1 MALDQRKYEHKH
13 EAILRDVRPLSMRI
27 ADALSSP
34 SYSTAIFFMAGFS
47 IHINAWMLTFADL
60 ILFFLFIY
68 FLWLSSRDRT
78 LAFKLPLGA
87 KHKDKNNG
95 RAGKPGNA
103 EGILYLGNVEKTNE
117 EVWFT
122 NSDIRTHILYLGT
135 TGAGKTE
142 GLKSLV
148 TNAMTWGSG
157 FVYVDG
163 KADTD
168 LWSSLSSLVR
178 RFGRDDDLLVLNYMT
193 GNADVQAP
201 SNTMNPFSSGSAS
214 YLTNM
219 LVSLM
224 PESGGDNAMWKERA
238 VSLVGAMMP
247 ILTWKRDNQEVPMSV
262 RTIREYL
269 SLNNVIKLQRDEAV
283 PAEVRAGLT
292 GYLDTLPGF
301 IADAYDD
308 EGKVKPPGPDTPQY
322 NTETA
327 SQQHGY
333 LAMQFTR
340 SLQSLGDDYG
350 YIFDTQAADVDMVD
364 VVLNR
369 RILVVL
375 VPALEKSG
383 DEVANLGKIVS
394 ASIKGM
400 MGSTLG
406 STVEGDSSSVIENK
420 PTHSS
425 TPFMTVFDEVGY
437 YVAEGM
443 AVMAAQARSLG
454 FALVFAG
461 QDLPAMKKRVR
472 EEAQSITANCN
483 IKLFGKLED
492 PTETK
497 DFFEK
502 TVGSAM
508 VTEVSG
514 FQMSGGGELGAY
526 HDTKQA
532 GVQLRPRASYD
543 GLRGFKEGQAVI
555 TFGETVCD
563 CAVFYSN
570 PGFAKAMRV
579 TRFMSLPPPDET
591 LIKHANAI
599 TKLRDLMVNK
609 TWTAMR
615 ADVAV
620 ETSAEIAAM
629 HDGFVNNNK
638 PSVNPVDAG
647 IAALVQIH
655 AIANDIPPPS
665 EAAQETAKGTAGGSS
680 SGGSSGGSTGGA
692 KPAAQAPQQAKSP
705 VAAVAGA
712 GAAAGGAKPSVFG
725 GGAPAQ
731 PAQPQQPAQ
740 AKQEPSTPQEAALM
754 KAAEDVKANV
764 FGSDPKATPTTGST
778 PQTPPTD
785 SGSGG
790 GNAKPSIFGGAP
802 AKPAQPEQPTTPPA
816 APEKPASQDEEA
828 LVKAAQEVKD
838 NLFGNYKGSKDSG
851 SDNAGGNAKPAIF
864 GGAPAKPAQPTQPAT
879 PPAQEQPQQPQT
891 PPTEQKSTTPQTPQE
906 EALVKAAEEVK
917 QNVFGDKQAD
927 GQGQTPP
934 AAPEKPTES
943 GKAKP
948 AIFGGAPA
956 QPTQPAQPTTPPAQ
970 EQPQQ
975 PPTPPAQETP
985 QTPPRDTKAQ
995 AQQPQ
1000 TPAAPEKPAESGNA
1014 KPAIFGGAP
1023 AQPAQPAQPTTPPAQ
1038 EQPQQPPTPPAQE
1051 TPQTPPAATEPPK
1064 EEKKDNGKPAIF
1076 GGGNTSKDDNGDDKQ

>member
-1 MALDQRKYEHKH
+1 MSLDQKKYEHKH
-13 EAILRDVRPLSMRI
+13 EAILRDVRPFTVRL
-27 ADALSSP
+27 ADSLSSTA
-34 SYSTAIFFMAGFS
+34 YSVAVFS
-47 IHINAWMLTFADL
+47 LAAVSIYYIDWALMFADMI
-60 ILFFLFIY
+60 ILFLFLY
-68 FLWLSSRDRT
+68 FLWLMSRDKS
-78 LAFKLPLGA
+78 LAFKLPMSS
-87 KHKDKNNG
+87 KHLDPNNG
-95 RAGKPGNA
+95 RSGKKGKA
-103 EGILYLGNVEKTNE
+103 EGILYLGNVEKTSE

-122 NSDIRTHILYLGT
+122 NSDIRTHFLYLGT

-148 TNAMTWGSG
+148 TNAMSWGSG

-193 GNADVQAP
+193 GNADVRAP

-247 ILTWKRDNQEVPMSV
+247 ILTWKRDNQEIPMSV
-262 RTIREYL
+262 RTIRDYL
-269 SLNNVIKLQRDEAV
+269 SLNNVIKLSRDDVV
-283 PAEVRAGLT
+283 PADIRAGLI

-301 IADAYDD
+301 IGDAYDD

-406 STVEGDSSSVIENK
+406 SQVEGSSESVIENK

-454 FALVFAG
+454 FCLVFAG

-472 EEAQSITANCN
+472 EEANSITANCN

-514 FQMSGGGELGAY
+514 FQRTGGSDFGSY
-526 HDTKQA
+526 YDTKQA
-532 GVQLRPRASYD
+532 GVQLRPRANYD
-543 GLRGFKEGQAVI
+543 KLRGFKEGQAVI
-555 TFGETVCD
+555 TFGETVVD

-591 LIKHANAI
+591 IMKHAGAI

-615 ADVAV
+615 SDVAI
-620 ETSAEIAAM
+620 ETSQEIATL
-629 HDGFVNNNK
+629 HDGFANNNK
-638 PSVNPVDAG
+638 PGVNPVDAG
-647 IAALVQIH
+647 IAALVLIH
-655 AIANDIPPPS
+655 GISNDIPPEGTGSTETGPAS
-665 EAAQETAKGTAGGSS
+665 PVTPPPQKPEAPMPEAAAPIPSAPAAPPPTEQSKPAVSS
-680 SGGSSGGSTGGA
+680 SGA
-692 KPAAQAPQQAKSP
+692 KPPIFGEPKATPEEKTATPPPTAPTKEHPPAQPQPGEQAKPSIFSAKTEP
-705 VAAVAGA
+705 KQDAPATPPPAAAPAVETPDSKPAPEEKAKPSIFGVKPEAVPKEAPAAVPPAQKTEA
-712 GAAAGGAKPSVFG
+712 PPTEKPKQKDTAKPSVFG
-725 GGAPAQ
+725 
-731 PAQPQQPAQ
+731 
-740 AKQEPSTPQEAALM
+740 AKPKAEDLPPTKTPVADKSSGNTK
-754 KAAEDVKANV
+754 KAAGANKDQSSKPAV
-764 FGSDPKATPTTGST
+764 FGSK
-778 PQTPPTD
+778 
-785 SGSGG
+785 
-790 GNAKPSIFGGAP
+790 
-802 AKPAQPEQPTTPPA
+802 
-816 APEKPASQDEEA
+816 
-828 LVKAAQEVKD
+828 
-838 NLFGNYKGSKDSG
+838 
-851 SDNAGGNAKPAIF
+851 
-864 GGAPAKPAQPTQPAT
+864 
-879 PPAQEQPQQPQT
+879 
-891 PPTEQKSTTPQTPQE
+891 
-906 EALVKAAEEVK
+906 
-917 QNVFGDKQAD
+917 
-927 GQGQTPP
+927 
-934 AAPEKPTES
+934 
-943 GKAKP
+943 
-948 AIFGGAPA
+948 
-956 QPTQPAQPTTPPAQ
+956 
-970 EQPQQ
+970 
-975 PPTPPAQETP
+975 
-985 QTPPRDTKAQ
+985 
-995 AQQPQ
+995 
-1000 TPAAPEKPAESGNA
+1000 
-1014 KPAIFGGAP
+1014 
-1023 AQPAQPAQPTTPPAQ
+1023 
-1038 EQPQQPPTPPAQE
+1038 
-1051 TPQTPPAATEPPK
+1051 PPK
-1064 EEKKDNGKPAIF
+1064 DED
-1076 GGGNTSKDDNGDDKQ
+1076 SDR